1 VRCLSE
7 SSIDCE
13 INLWK
18 MELNVDK
25 GVIWLPYKILNHFK
39 CTNCQNLKEAKD
51 GSDIRLMSNFGENL

>member
-1 VRCLSE
+1 MKILADLELVRCLSE

-25 GVIWLPYKILNHFK
+25 GVI
-39 CTNCQNLKEAKD
+39 
-51 GSDIRLMSNFGENL
+51 